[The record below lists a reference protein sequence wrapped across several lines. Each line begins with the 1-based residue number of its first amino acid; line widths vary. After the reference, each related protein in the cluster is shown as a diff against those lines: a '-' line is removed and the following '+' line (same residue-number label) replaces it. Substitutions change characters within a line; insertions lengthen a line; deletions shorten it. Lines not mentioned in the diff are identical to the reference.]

1 MNKNI
6 YKTKELI
13 FEVYEVKEDKEIK
26 EDQQWLYEKAQN
38 LSLSIIEFDREIKH
52 KIKWL
57 KEYEEILINL
67 MNDNKNDFIDL
78 DNDIL
83 EALNIIEEYK

>member
-6 YKTKELI
+6 YKTKDLI
-13 FEVYEVKEDKEIK
+13 FEVYEVKEIKEIK
-26 EDQQWLYEKAQN
+26 EDPKWLYEKAQN
-38 LSLSIIEFDREIKH
+38 LSLSIIDFNREIKH

-57 KEYEEILINL
+57 KEYRDILIDL
-67 MNDNKNDFIDL
+67 MNNNRNTFIDL
-78 DNDIL
+78 DDEIL

>member
-6 YKTKELI
+6 YKIKDLI
-13 FEVYEVKEDKEIK
+13 FEVYEVKENKKIK
-26 EDQQWLYEKAQN
+26 EDPKWLYEKAQN
-38 LSLSIIEFDREIKH
+38 LSLSIIDFNKEIKH

-57 KEYEEILINL
+57 KEFRDILIDL

-78 DNDIL
+78 DDEIL